1 MTARTVR
8 RALTGAALATALAT
22 TALTTTASADTG
34 RAGDRHSATRAV
46 MEAQVRAGVPGVLGR
61 AEDARGTWN
70 ASAGVG
76 DRRTGRDRL
85 PQDRFRVGSITK
97 AFVSTVLLQLE
108 AEGRL
113 DIDDSVERW
122 LPGVVRG
129 NGHDGSR
136 ITIRS
141 LLNHTSGV
149 FNYTEDPAFFE
160 QLTTGFPEHRFETRT
175 PRQLVAA
182 AMQHKPY
189 FSPGKGW
196 HYSNTN
202 YVLAG
207 MIVEKATG
215 HSYASEVDKRVINKL
230 GMRSTTLP
238 GTSSRVP
245 GPHGR
250 AYSKLSST
258 APDAKIHDVTELN
271 PSWGGA
277 AGEIISTT
285 GDLNRFYR
293 ALLRGDLLPE
303 RQQRELL
310 TTVPVSDTTPDARY
324 GLGVSSGKLSCG
336 VTVWMHSGGI
346 HGSTS
351 IASATADGSHTA
363 AFNFNGDWSGDLD
376 ALIEA
381 EYCGAKPSAA
391 ADKTGPGLKKLTSL
405 R

>member
-8 RALTGAALATALAT
+8 TALVGAVVAALAT
-22 TALTTTASADTG
+22 TALSTAASADTG
-34 RAGDRHSATRAV
+34 RGGGSHSATQAV
-46 MEAQVRAGVPGVLGR
+46 MEAEVRAGVPGILGQVQ
-61 AEDARGTWN
+61 DKNGTWN
-70 ASAGVG
+70 GSAGVA
-76 DRRTGRDRL
+76 DLRTHRQRL
-85 PQDRFRVGSITK
+85 PQDRFRIGSISK

-113 DIDDSVERW
+113 GLDDKVERW
-122 LPGVVRG
+122 LPGVVHG

-149 FNYTEDPAFFE
+149 FNYTDDPGIKE
-160 QLTTGFPEHRFETRT
+160 QLTTGFPEHRFDTYT

-182 AMQHKPY
+182 AMQHKPD
-189 FSPGKGW
+189 FRPGQGW

-207 MIVEKATG
+207 MIVEKASG
-215 HSYASEVDKRVINKL
+215 HSYASETQKRIIDKL
-230 GMRSTTLP
+230 GLRATTLP

-245 GPHGR
+245 SPHGR
-250 AYSKLSST
+250 AYSKLQST
-258 APDAKIHDVTELN
+258 APDARIHDVTELN

-293 ALLRGDLLPE
+293 ALLRGELLPE
-303 RQQRELL
+303 RQQKELL
-310 TTVPVSDTTPDARY
+310 TTVPMGDAPGSRY
-324 GLGVSSGKLSCG
+324 GLGVSAATLSCG
-336 VTVWMHSGGI
+336 ETIWLHTGGI
-346 HGSTS
+346 HGSS
-351 IASATADGSHTA
+351 SLAASTADGRHTV
-363 AFNFNGDWSGDLD
+363 AFNYNGDWTAANFGGL
-376 ALIEA
+376 LET
-381 EYCGAKPSAA
+381 EYCGTQPAGTATAGGALAA
-391 ADKTGPGLKKLTSL
+391 ATAL